1 MATQYTVGTYLLDRL
16 KELGI
21 RHIFG
26 VPGDYGFPFMDRIEA
41 DRDIAWVGTCNEL
54 NGSYAADGYA
64 RSHGIAAFAGSCG
77 VADFGASGGIAGAYA
92 EWVPVIV
99 ISCYPPTQAMAQ
111 KELTHHSLHG
121 DFDAF
126 ARIYQEV
133 TVAQALLTE
142 HNACQEIDRVLQA
155 CWSEKLPVYIRLP
168 KDVDSLSAQPPT
180 NKLVLAEPV
189 SDPAQLEAFL
199 ARLLPLLTAAH
210 NPVMLVDFP
219 VGRYQLTELVQTFA
233 QKTGIPFAATS
244 TAKSAFLDET
254 HPLYLGTYW
263 GNVGRSS
270 IEQQIETADLLLR
283 LCLQHD
289 ERNSGYAAVDL
300 QAPHVV
306 DLQVRSASI
315 ATAHYWDVALRDVLI
330 RLSTQVEERP
340 FAFHAPQ
347 ARRSLPPFEPQP
359 ATAITQDRL
368 WQRFRQFLQ
377 EDDVLVLDWG
387 TCSVVTGIALPAR
400 ARVVMQETWS
410 AIGYSVPAVFGAQ
423 LADPHQR
430 HLLVV
435 GDGAFQMTA
444 QELSTILRQGLAPI
458 ILVLN
463 NGHYVIENFLR
474 DDGPKEMRYNEL
486 QTWNYHQLPM
496 DFAGMRKPVG
506 LRVTTEEELET
517 AFAAAAQ
524 AQHEGRCALIEV
536 VVAANDIPRPLA
548 DAVNAFVAAHK
559 KRGNA

>member
-1 MATQYTVGTYLLDRL
+1 MATQYTVGAYLLDRL

-41 DRDIAWVGTCNEL
+41 DPDIAWVGTCNEL

-64 RSHGIAAFAGSCG
+64 RGHGIAAFVGSCG

-92 EWVPVIV
+92 EWVPVIF

-111 KELTHHSLHG
+111 KKFTHHSLHG
-121 DFDAF
+121 DFAAF
-126 ARIYQEV
+126 ARIYQEM

-155 CWSEKLPVYIRLP
+155 GWSEKLPVYIRLP
-168 KDVDSLSAQPPT
+168 KEVEALPAHPPT
-180 NKLVLAEPV
+180 TKLVLAEPV
-189 SDPAQLEAFL
+189 SDPAHLEAFL

-210 NPVMLVDFP
+210 HPVMLVDFP
-219 VGRYQLTELVQTFA
+219 VGRYHLTELVQTFA

-244 TAKSAFLDET
+244 IAKSAFLDET
-254 HPLYLGTYW
+254 HPLYLGMYQ
-263 GNVGRSS
+263 GHVEGSAVD
-270 IEQQIETADLLLR
+270 QQIETADLLLR
-283 LCLQHD
+283 LCLQQD
-289 ERNSGYAAVDL
+289 ERNTGYAAADWH
-300 QAPHVV
+300 APHVV

-315 ATAHYWDVALRDVLI
+315 ATEHYADVALRDVLMQV
-330 RLSTQVEERP
+330 STQLSQHP
-340 FAFHAPQ
+340 FAFPAPP
-347 ARRSLPPFEPQP
+347 ARRSLPPFEPEP

-368 WQRFRQFLQ
+368 WQRFSQFLQ
-377 EDDVLVLDWG
+377 EDDVLVVDDG
-387 TCSVVTGIALPAR
+387 TCAVVTQIALPAR
-400 ARVVMQETWS
+400 ARVVMQPTWE
-410 AIGYSVPAVFGAQ
+410 AIGYSVPAVLGAH
-423 LADPHQR
+423 LADPHHR
-430 HLLVV
+430 HILVV
-435 GDGAFQMTA
+435 GDGAFQETA

-458 ILVLN
+458 ILLLN

-474 DDGPKEMRYNEL
+474 EGGFKDMGYNKL

-496 DFAGMRKPVG
+496 DFASVQKPVG

-524 AQHEGRCALIEV
+524 AQREGRCALIEV
-536 VVAANDIPRPLA
+536 VLAANDIPRPVA
-548 DAVNAFVAAHK
+548 DAVNALVEATGK
-559 KRGNA
+559 